1 MSTPKGSTPIR
12 TVHHNPHPGN
22 SDEGIKNLL
31 GQFKQTEEANAAA
44 HTLVKMKSATDPS
57 ATGQSTTGQSTTGQ
71 STTGQSTTGQS
82 GMGSNG
88 GRSKYSRKRSKY
100 SRKRSKSRGRKSRKR
115 RRS

>member
-71 STTGQSTTGQS
+71 S

>member
-71 STTGQSTTGQS
+71 STTGQS